1 MLMTL
6 PQEFASCFEADG
18 LQAVELLIQML
29 GSNSY
34 SWFHDLGQPCP
45 AVTRSV
51 DRGATAGNGPAAI
64 QRFDPI
70 HHPGYIFGDRQ
81 ITAPQ
86 LFQPA
91 NAMLFV
97 VDRLQLI
104 RAE

>member
-51 DRGATAGNGPAAI
+51 DRGATATAAA
-64 QRFDPI
+64 FSMMMLATTPK
-70 HHPGYIFGDRQ
+70 GDAY
-81 ITAPQ
+81 TFA
-86 LFQPA
+86 
-91 NAMLFV
+91 
-97 VDRLQLI
+97 
-104 RAE
+104 